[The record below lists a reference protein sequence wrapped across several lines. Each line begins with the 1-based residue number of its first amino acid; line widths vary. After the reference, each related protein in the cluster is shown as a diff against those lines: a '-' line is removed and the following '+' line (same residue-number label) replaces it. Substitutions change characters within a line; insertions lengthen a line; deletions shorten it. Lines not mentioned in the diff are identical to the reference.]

1 MEDDEWL
8 EFKSEMDS
16 LLFLSRKMKIKR
28 QGWKQPS
35 KFGVWFGQA
44 FSVWFDY
51 LSKFSLIVTK

>member
-1 MEDDEWL
+1 MMNG
-8 EFKSEMDS
+8 SS
-16 LLFLSRKMKIKR
+16 LNQKLTHCFCLSRKMKIKR
-28 QGWKQPS
+28 QGWKQSS